1 MKKNILAYCGTTLA
15 ALAMVMISCDD
26 DKDLGGTLDEVLTI
40 SSITLDKTD
49 YDAGDNVICLLKNQ
63 ELQLS
68 AQVLPENVYNPT
80 VRWTSSDESVATVS
94 QDGKI
99 VTKDKEGEAIIHIT
113 PEIGF
118 GPSAATPSRRVKV
131 MNEFVLMESITVNN
145 IPAEAIA
152 AGDEYQLN
160 VSSMPKDVTFKRYK
174 YESSDPLIATVSED
188 GVVTGVTKGK
198 TTIKVI
204 ADDMGTG
211 TPVSTSF
218 EMEIKIVVPIEGLE
232 FENDAELS
240 ALGYGQEYQ
249 VKYNLEPADATSSLL
264 TWTSDNEGVVSVDK
278 TGKLKVHAMGA
289 GTATI
294 TASYGPITQSVKVD
308 VAEGRFCYS
317 LGNGLGNGIDNNWYL
332 DGNKASV
339 LSTDGDK
346 TVVQMGPGYRGDIWL
361 ARSGKGKIVNL
372 APGEYRYL
380 AIKIGFKSKLIPG
393 RNKPNGC
400 IKLEIFDDGI
410 NKIGPEYWGNG
421 GDANNRYVIL
431 DAEEISTTEPNIL
444 YYDLQS
450 KYKTVTPTDWNQ
462 VFNLVQCK
470 FIIADFPET
479 AQTYDLYW
487 IRSFKSV
494 EELRTFV
501 RND

>member
-26 DKDLGGTLDEVLTI
+26 DKDLRDTLDEVLTI

-211 TPVSTSF
+211 IPVSTSF

-294 TASYGPITQSVKVD
+294 TASYGPVTRSVKVD
-308 VAEGRFCYS
+308 VAEGRLCYS
-317 LGNGLGNGIDNNWYL
+317 FANSLSPWRLENNATSTS
-332 DGNKASV
+332 DGEKS
-339 LSTDGDK
+339 
-346 TVVQMGPGYRGDIWL
+346 VVQMGAGGKYRGDLVLVKKDYKKLLTITPETYRFVAL
-361 ARSGKGKIVNL
+361 KFRPLSVL
-372 APGEYRYL
+372 RPGNN
-380 AIKIGFKSKLIPG
+380 SV
-393 RNKPNGC
+393 GC
-400 IKLEIFDDGI
+400 IKFEIFDDPI
-410 NKIGPEYWGNG
+410 TIGDNYVGTGN
-421 GDANNRYVIL
+421 ANNSYTLL
-431 DAEEISTTEPNIL
+431 DRTEISTTEPNIL
-444 YYDLQS
+444 YYDLMS
-450 KYKTVTPTDWNQ
+450 KFEKQNPVDRTKFD
-462 VFNLVQCK
+462 LVQFK
-470 FIIADFPET
+470 FVIADYQAPAT
-479 AQTYDLYW
+479 SYDIYW
-487 IRSFKSV
+487 VRTFKTLD
-494 EELRTFV
+494 ELREFV
-501 RND
+501 NNENNR

>member
-26 DKDLGGTLDEVLTI
+26 DKDLGVTLDEVLTI
-40 SSITLDKTD
+40 SSITLDKTE

-118 GPSAATPSRRVKV
+118 GPSAATPSRRVRV
-131 MNEFVLMESITVNN
+131 MNEFVPMESITVNN
-145 IPAEAIA
+145 IPTEAIA

-160 VSSMPKDVTFKRYK
+160 VSSMPANVTFKRYK
-174 YESSDPLIATVSED
+174 YESSEPEIATISAD
-188 GVVTGVTKGK
+188 GVVKGVSKGK

-204 ADDMGTG
+204 ADDMGSG

-218 EMEIKIVVPIEGLE
+218 EMEIKIVVPIEGME
-232 FENDAELS
+232 FEQDVELS
-240 ALGYGQEYQ
+240 TLGYGQEYQ

-294 TASYGPITQSVKVD
+294 TASYGPVTRSVKVD
-308 VAEGRFCYS
+308 VAEGRLCYS
-317 LGNGLGNGIDNNWYL
+317 FANGISPWRVENNATFTS
-332 DGNKASV
+332 DGEKSI
-339 LSTDGDK
+339 
-346 TVVQMGPGYRGDIWL
+346 VQMGASGKYRGDL
-361 ARSGKGKIVNL
+361 ALVKKGDNKILTITPNTYQYVAVKFRPL
-372 APGEYRYL
+372 SVLKPGNNS
-380 AIKIGFKSKLIPG
+380 A
-393 RNKPNGC
+393 GC
-400 IKLEIFDDGI
+400 IKFEIYDDPMT
-410 NKIGPEYWGNG
+410 IGYNYVGMGN
-421 GDANNRYVIL
+421 ANNSYSLLNRT
-431 DAEEISTTEPNIL
+431 EISTTEPNII
-444 YYDLQS
+444 YYDLMS
-450 KYKTVTPTDWNQ
+450 KFDNQ
-462 VFNLVQCK
+462 NPADRTKFDLVQFK
-470 FIIADFPET
+470 FVIADYQAPAT
-479 AQTYDLYW
+479 SYDIYW
-487 IRSFKSV
+487 VRSFKTL
-494 EELRTFV
+494 EELQEFV
-501 RND
+501 NNENNR